1 MSPYFLSESK
11 MKKKVLFHKD
21 GYLNGELAY
30 EAGKVYEIDDTL
42 GSATRWLVRG
52 AEFVEDSAEVGP
64 KAEAE
69 ETVANEESK
78 EDNKKVKKAKG
89 L

>member
-1 MSPYFLSESK
+1 
-11 MKKKVLFHKD
+11 MKKKVLFHQN

-42 GSATRWLVRG
+42 GSASRWLKRG
-52 AEFVEDSAEVGP
+52 AEFVFEAEAEAEV
-64 KAEAE
+64 KAEVE

-78 EDNKKVKKAKG
+78 EENKKVKKVKG